1 MQGNNARPA
10 GSGAQGAQGRPRGWG
25 GQRQKGNGA
34 LKRALS
40 YLGKHRRTTFF
51 AYGALLIATVA
62 QLLVPQMVQNMV
74 DAVTNGTIATSVQ
87 QTTALATVGADI
99 AAGLEYM

>member
-10 GSGAQGAQGRPRGWG
+10 GSGAPGAQGRPGGWG

-34 LKRALS
+34 LKRALA

-74 DAVTNGTIATSVQ
+74 DAVTKGTIANEILKKSPLEQLGAAVLQRTSV
-87 QTTALATVGADI
+87 
-99 AAGLEYM
+99 